1 MLTVAGRITLD
12 RAVHAWVSRAL
23 AHPRTTL
30 LPMDDEVAVAAA
42 LLLEEGLTGDPADRI
57 VYATAR
63 SLGAPLVSA
72 DLAIREFD
80 PARVVW

>member
-1 MLTVAGRITLD
+1 MLTVKGRITFD
-12 RAVHAWVSRAL
+12 RAVDAWVSRAL

-30 LPMDDEVAVAAA
+30 LPVDDEVAVAAA

-63 SLGAPLVSA
+63 SLGAPLISVDRA
-72 DLAIREFD
+72 LREFD
-80 PARVVW
+80 PARVIW